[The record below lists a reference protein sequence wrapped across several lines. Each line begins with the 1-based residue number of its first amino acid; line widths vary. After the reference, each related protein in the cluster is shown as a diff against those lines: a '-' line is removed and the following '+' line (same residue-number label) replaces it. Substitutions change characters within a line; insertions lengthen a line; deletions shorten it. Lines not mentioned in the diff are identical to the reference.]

1 MSTTQTP
8 DQIPDRFY
16 VISME
21 FLSLRRGLSS
31 WRNVASG
38 KLIQIYKINDVSRW
52 LCENCKITDFS
63 RRPFEN
69 YKVSKI
75 NDFSRTK
82 SGTADLKTCSPSF

>member
-52 LCENCKITDFS
+52 LCENCKIKDFS

-82 SGTADLKTCSPSF
+82 SGNADLKTCSPLF